1 MIVPSR
7 LVSPISTLSAGTVV
21 AGTVVGATVV
31 GCVVAG
37 CAVVGCVVGAAV
49 VAGVSV
55 YSSQLWLVLIIIVFP
70 LRAIPVSPSA
80 G

>member
-31 GCVVAG
+31 GCVV
-37 CAVVGCVVGAAV
+37 GAAV
-49 VAGVSV
+49 VAGVTV
-55 YSSQLWLVLIIIVFP
+55 YSSQLWLALIIIVFP
-70 LRAIPVSPSA
+70 LRAMPVSPSA